1 MNNIDMFNPNAY
13 SPIKNF
19 EKFFNNDLNS
29 TENSLSNDSIKAFE
43 KVLNSAMEKVN
54 GATENLNPLRTNGID
69 TFSVDFIQGAEK
81 PENGIHSFSENF
93 KNTLSAGINSINDQQ
108 IRAQKAA
115 ETFAAG
121 GDISVHEVM
130 VETEKANLSMQMGTQ
145 IRNKILSAYT
155 ELYKMQL

>member
-1 MNNIDMFNPNAY
+1 MNSIDFFNPNAY

-19 EKFFNNDLNS
+19 NNNFLNNALNS
-29 TENSLSNDSIKAFE
+29 SENSLSNDSVKNFEQILNGQIEKLNSFSNMTPLTTNGVDAFSVNFIQEPE
-43 KVLNSAMEKVN
+43 KV
-54 GATENLNPLRTNGID
+54 ENT
-69 TFSVDFIQGAEK
+69 
-81 PENGIHSFSENF
+81 IHSFSESI
-93 KNTLSAGINSINDQQ
+93 KNSLSAGINSINDQQ
-108 IRAQKAA
+108 IKAQKAV

-145 IRNKILSAYT
+145 IRNKILNAYT